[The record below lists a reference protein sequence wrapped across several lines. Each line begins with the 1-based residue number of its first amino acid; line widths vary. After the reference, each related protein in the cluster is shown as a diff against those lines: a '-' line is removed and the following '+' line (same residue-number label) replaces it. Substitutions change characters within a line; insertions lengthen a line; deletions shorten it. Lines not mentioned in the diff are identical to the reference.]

1 MKQEK
6 TERKSVFWLVI
17 FRLIAMTSLLI
28 SALIIQFAASS
39 FPAVTPYYALIFGV
53 YALSLV
59 YLAFYY
65 GSRHYT
71 IQAYIQLFFDILII
85 TAFVYISGGVT
96 SATYALYIFA
106 IIGAGLVVGRR
117 AAFLFA
123 ALSAISFGLLVDGLY
138 FGLIPYF
145 RPEHAFDFSFGN
157 LLFTLV
163 TAWTSFFVIAVLMNS
178 LAGELRKTRAALRLT
193 EKELIIRER
202 LAEAGRFSAGLAHE
216 IRNPLAAISG
226 AVQVLRDGL
235 APGDAN
241 RELMDI
247 VVKESRRVSQA
258 IDQFLDF
265 ASAGR
270 ETFTDADLAGLMDET
285 VKILRAGGELNGKIA
300 VGGNYAA
307 SGVRYFGS
315 ANQFKQVFWN
325 LARNAVKAM
334 PEGGT
339 FTIDFERRKK
349 DVVLRFADTGRGMTA
364 EERARIFEPFYSGFG
379 NGRGLGLATVRRIVD
394 DYDGR
399 IDVASEP
406 GRGTDIVVT
415 LPVVRPT
422 G

>member
-1 MKQEK
+1 MKREQ
-6 TERKSVFWLVI
+6 TERKSVFWLII
-17 FRLIAMTSLLI
+17 FRLIALTSLLI

-39 FPAVTPYYALIFGV
+39 FPAVTPYYALIFGG

-65 GSRHYT
+65 GNRNYST
-71 IQAYIQLFFDILII
+71 QAYVQAVIDVLLV

-106 IIGAGLVVGRR
+106 IIGAGLTIGRR
-117 AAFLFA
+117 AAFLVA
-123 ALSAISFGLLVDGLY
+123 SLSAIFFGLLVDGLY
-138 FGLIPYF
+138 FGLIRYF

-163 TAWTSFFVIAVLMNS
+163 VAWTSFFVIAILMNY
-178 LAGELRKTRAALRLT
+178 LTGELRKTRAALSLT
-193 EKELIIRER
+193 QKELIIKER

-226 AVQVLRDGL
+226 AVQVLRDEPAL
-235 APGDAN
+235 DAGK

-265 ASAGR
+265 SSAGR
-270 ETFTDADLAGLMDET
+270 ETFTDADLAALMDET
-285 VKILRAGGELNGKIA
+285 VKILRAGGELNGKVA

-339 FTIDFERRKK
+339 FTVDFERRKK

-364 EERARIFEPFYSGFG
+364 EERARVFEPFYSGFG

-399 IDVASEP
+399 IEIDSEP
-406 GRGTDIVVT
+406 GRGTDVVIT
-415 LPVVRPT
+415 LPVIRPR